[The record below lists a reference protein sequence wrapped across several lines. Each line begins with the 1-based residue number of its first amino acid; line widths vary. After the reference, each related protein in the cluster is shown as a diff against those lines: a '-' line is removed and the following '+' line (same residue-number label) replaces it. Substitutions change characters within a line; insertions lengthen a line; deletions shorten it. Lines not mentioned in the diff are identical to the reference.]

1 MASQSVGKERS
12 TMKTIRFA
20 QLSDAPAL
28 LSIYAHYV
36 ENSVIT
42 FEYDVPSLEEFEGRM
57 MKIQREYP
65 YLVCELDQNI
75 VGYAYA
81 HRHMERAA
89 YQWNVE
95 VSIYLL
101 PQVQR
106 RQIGTALYTALLEIL
121 KLQGLQTAIS
131 CITLPNDA
139 SLALHRSFG
148 FTEIGVLRNAGYK
161 FDAWRDVIWLQKALH
176 EHPVPV
182 QEWISIEQLDYIR
195 IMEIFHTTCM
205 III

>member
-12 TMKTIRFA
+12 TMKKIRFA

-106 RQIGTALYTALLEIL
+106 RQIGTALYTALLEI
-121 KLQGLQTAIS
+121 
-131 CITLPNDA
+131 
-139 SLALHRSFG
+139 
-148 FTEIGVLRNAGYK
+148 
-161 FDAWRDVIWLQKALH
+161 
-176 EHPVPV
+176 
-182 QEWISIEQLDYIR
+182 
-195 IMEIFHTTCM
+195 
-205 III
+205 

>member
-1 MASQSVGKERS
+1 M
-12 TMKTIRFA
+12 
-20 QLSDAPAL
+20 AL
-28 LSIYAHYV
+28 LSIYAPYV
-36 ENSVIT
+36 QDTAVS
-42 FEYDVPSLEEFEGRM
+42 FEYDIPSLPEFQSRIRTISE
-57 MKIQREYP
+57 EYP

-139 SLALHRSFG
+139 SLALHKSFG

-182 QEWISIEQLDYIR
+182 QEWISIERLDYIR

>member
-1 MASQSVGKERS
+1 MRPWLSCEGEGFVGLKVCGEERS

-65 YLVCELDQNI
+65 YLVCEIDQNI

-95 VSIYLL
+95 LSVYLQ
-101 PQVQR
+101 PQAQH
-106 RQIGTALYTALLEIL
+106 QIGRA
-121 KLQGLQTAIS
+121 
-131 CITLPNDA
+131 
-139 SLALHRSFG
+139 H
-148 FTEIGVLRNAGYK
+148 V
-161 FDAWRDVIWLQKALH
+161 
-176 EHPVPV
+176 
-182 QEWISIEQLDYIR
+182 
-195 IMEIFHTTCM
+195 
-205 III
+205 

>member
-12 TMKTIRFA
+12 TMKKIRFA

-65 YLVCELDQNI
+65 
-75 VGYAYA
+75 
-81 HRHMERAA
+81 

-139 SLALHRSFG
+139 SLALHKSFG

-182 QEWISIEQLDYIR
+182 QEWISIERLDYIR